1 MTIFL
6 TIIFLPLSLVNLV
19 LSIEVIVG
27 LVPHKTKRSRD
38 LGRKEVVVIVP
49 AHNEQAMI
57 HDTLSALVAASNER
71 GWVLVIADN
80 CSDSTAEIAR
90 SHSVVVSER
99 FDETRRGKGF
109 ALDHARGELRAG
121 PPDCV
126 VVVDADCSIDRASL
140 DALVHKCLE
149 SGLPAQAI
157 NLLRPERGAS
167 PIVQI
172 SNFAFF
178 LKNSVRQRGLQ
189 RLAGRVHLTGTG
201 MAFPWHVFE
210 SARLAT
216 SSIVEDLQLGIDLA
230 EAGYLPQLVPQAFVW
245 SGSASDAETMV
256 QRRRWEGG
264 FLAKAFSSAP
274 RVLLRAVECGDARR
288 VWAALD
294 LFVPPV
300 ALLVILNAF
309 TLVVGLT
316 ITLLDFGG
324 RPQLVMAATSFVAVV
339 AVVMLAWIKEGL
351 PFMSLRALAS
361 APFYVIRK
369 FALYGRLLLTGAPAE
384 WQRTKRDGGRPRIPE
399 DSPADER

>member
-1 MTIFL
+1 M
-6 TIIFLPLSLVNLV
+6 
-19 LSIEVIVG
+19 
-27 LVPHKTKRSRD
+27 
-38 LGRKEVVVIVP
+38 
-49 AHNEQAMI
+49 
-57 HDTLSALVAASNER
+57 
-71 GWVLVIADN
+71 
-80 CSDSTAEIAR
+80 
-90 SHSVVVSER
+90 
-99 FDETRRGKGF
+99 
-109 ALDHARGELRAG
+109 
-121 PPDCV
+121 
-126 VVVDADCSIDRASL
+126 VDADCTIDRASL

-149 SGLPAQAI
+149 CGLPAQAI

-230 EAGYLPQLVPQAFVW
+230 EDGYLPQLVPQAFVW
-245 SGSASDAETMV
+245 SRSADNAEIMV

-264 FLAKAFSSAP
+264 YLGKTFSTAP
-274 RVLLRAVECGDARR
+274 RVLLRAVKCGGARR

-309 TLVVGLT
+309 ALVAGLT
-316 ITLLDFGG
+316 ITLLDFGKL
-324 RPQLVMAATSFVAVV
+324 QLVMAATSFVAVV
-339 AVVMLAWIKEGL
+339 AVVVLAWIKEGL

-361 APFYVIRK
+361 APFYVTRK
-369 FALYGRLLLTGAPAE
+369 LALYGSLLLTGAPAE
-384 WQRTKRDGGRPRIPE
+384 WQRTKREGVRPQIPE
-399 DSPADER
+399 DTQADER